1 MEITLIS
8 YHIRDV
14 LSIESI
20 KDVSIELETYKKG
33 RNKPLTIE
41 QFIENIDYSDIRLT
55 KHLALLLQEGRIE
68 KNIYEFLLDHKSLY
82 NQIEVYIKNNIRR
95 YKHDILD
102 YTCMLRELYPQAEI
116 EYHNGMVVCHDLYV
130 EAICDALGIHIR
142 RS

>member
-68 KNIYEFLLDHKSLY
+68 K
-82 NQIEVYIKNNIRR
+82 
-95 YKHDILD
+95 KHI
-102 YTCMLRELYPQAEI
+102 
-116 EYHNGMVVCHDLYV
+116 
-130 EAICDALGIHIR
+130 
-142 RS
+142 